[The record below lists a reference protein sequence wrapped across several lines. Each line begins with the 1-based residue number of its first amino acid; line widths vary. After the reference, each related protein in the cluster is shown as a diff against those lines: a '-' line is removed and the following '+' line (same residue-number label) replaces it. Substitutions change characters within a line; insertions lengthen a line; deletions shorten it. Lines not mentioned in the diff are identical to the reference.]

1 MDNFSLRAAW
11 AGAGL
16 LIALTSGSP
25 VLADDTELLTAA
37 PGAVGDKPNIL
48 FILDSSGSMTTIEQT
63 QEPYNSS
70 KSYAGSC
77 DADQYYWTTG
87 AVIPDCDSSG
97 DFLFPKTSFVC
108 QQGVI
113 QAGASGSYK
122 DTMAQYR
129 AADAKWERPLEGD
142 DGIVECWA
150 DSGAHGDGSAGG
162 VYAQIGTNLPPFTS
176 DPDKEVAWGNGPTDR
191 IVTVYDGNYLNWYY
205 NAPITEMSRN
215 EIVKEV
221 TKNVL
226 GSIGGV
232 NVGFMQF
239 HEEQG
244 GPVVHAVKDLD
255 ANRSEAVA
263 VVNSLPADGYT
274 PLSETMYEA
283 ALYWRGM
290 AAQFAQFGATDQ
302 DALSSLNPMV
312 YDNPADFA
320 CARNFNIF
328 LTDGEPTRDVDAY
341 DLAPALPGFAA
352 ELGRATCTGN
362 ADEDGACLDDIA
374 EYLSK
379 VDINTNV
386 EGEQTVATYTIG
398 FTVDLDILKTTAEN
412 SGGEYYL
419 AEDTS
424 SLTAAITEIVTK
436 IFNRS
441 VSFAAPAVAVNAFNR
456 TQHLNDLYLSVF
468 RPSETFHWP
477 GNIKKYTMD
486 SGVVKDSVGRNAVNP
501 NTGFFADNALSYW
514 STTGVPDG
522 ANVTLGGA
530 ANRLPDPGARKL
542 YTNKTGANLTA
553 PGNQV
558 SIANLGSFS
567 PAEFGL
573 IGAAGEPELADLIQW
588 ARGVD
593 VKDYDGDPST
603 TVRYHTAT
611 NDGYLHAINARTGQ
625 EIWSFIPHELLP
637 NLIDL
642 YNDEAINFKNY
653 GIDGDLVPVVADRDG
668 DGEINPGTD
677 FAYLIFGMRRGGK
690 SYYALDVTNRNMP
703 KIMWVRSFPQF
714 GQTWS
719 PASVTRVDV
728 SGGGASSPDNAVVV
742 IGGGYDTTHDQP
754 AFSDNPDA
762 EGAAVFMLDLQTGV
776 EVWRAGADA
785 DADLTVPMM
794 KRAFPS
800 RIRVLDM
807 SGDGYADRM
816 YAADVGGQ
824 IWRFDIANGETPG
837 SLVTGGVIAQLGA
850 EGSVNPGPGD
860 TRRMYNTP
868 DVAMFYDEL
877 HDRRYLSISVGS
889 GYRAHPLDTSAT
901 DRFYSVRDPN
911 IFSPLTQGDYNIYPI
926 VKDSDLVEVSGKLET
941 VLEPGDAGWKFTLP
955 ANEMILA
962 ESTTFDDAVY
972 FVSFEPQ
979 GASSDPCQAGLSV
992 NRLYRVNVK
1001 NGDPVVNTE
1010 GLDPGDS
1017 DNARRSGLEQGG
1029 IAPKPTFLFPSPDDD
1044 CEGQECSPPP
1054 IGCIGLECFDPGF
1067 VNAPVR
1073 TLWSQDGIE

>member
-1 MDNFSLRAAW
+1 
-11 AGAGL
+11 
-16 LIALTSGSP
+16 
-25 VLADDTELLTAA
+25 
-37 PGAVGDKPNIL
+37 
-48 FILDSSGSMTTIEQT
+48 
-63 QEPYNSS
+63 
-70 KSYAGSC
+70 
-77 DADQYYWTTG
+77 
-87 AVIPDCDSSG
+87 
-97 DFLFPKTSFVC
+97 
-108 QQGVI
+108 
-113 QAGASGSYK
+113 
-122 DTMAQYR
+122 
-129 AADAKWERPLEGD
+129 
-142 DGIVECWA
+142 
-150 DSGAHGDGSAGG
+150 
-162 VYAQIGTNLPPFTS
+162 
-176 DPDKEVAWGNGPTDR
+176 
-191 IVTVYDGNYLNWYY
+191 
-205 NAPITEMSRN
+205 
-215 EIVKEV
+215 
-221 TKNVL
+221 
-226 GSIGGV
+226 
-232 NVGFMQF
+232 
-239 HEEQG
+239 
-244 GPVVHAVKDLD
+244 
-255 ANRSEAVA
+255 
-263 VVNSLPADGYT
+263 
-274 PLSETMYEA
+274 
-283 ALYWRGM
+283 
-290 AAQFAQFGATDQ
+290 
-302 DALSSLNPMV
+302 
-312 YDNPADFA
+312 
-320 CARNFNIF
+320 
-328 LTDGEPTRDVDAY
+328 
-341 DLAPALPGFAA
+341 
-352 ELGRATCTGN
+352 
-362 ADEDGACLDDIA
+362 
-374 EYLSK
+374 
-379 VDINTNV
+379 
-386 EGEQTVATYTIG
+386 
-398 FTVDLDILKTTAEN
+398 
-412 SGGEYYL
+412 
-419 AEDTS
+419 
-424 SLTAAITEIVTK
+424 
-436 IFNRS
+436 
-441 VSFAAPAVAVNAFNR
+441 
-456 TQHLNDLYLSVF
+456 
-468 RPSETFHWP
+468 
-477 GNIKKYTMD
+477 MD

-603 TVRYHTAT
+603 TVRYQMGDILHAQPATIAYGGNGSQDIVIYTAT